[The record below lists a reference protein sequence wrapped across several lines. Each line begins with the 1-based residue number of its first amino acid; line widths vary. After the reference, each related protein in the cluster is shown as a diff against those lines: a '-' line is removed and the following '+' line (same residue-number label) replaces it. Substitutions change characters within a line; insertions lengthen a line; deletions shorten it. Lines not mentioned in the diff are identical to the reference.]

1 MIAAVEARFVAV
13 TTHEAARSRCR
24 ARVAVR
30 HRASLTLSRRSVF
43 HHHWSCTESSW
54 KLPRYMIPLKAT
66 PHQVTYFVEKSLYPL
81 IVSVPVPKPLNQV
94 VSLVEQDSNHQSESQ
109 NLNPDEQNRFYSVDE
124 FEVRIME
131 LDKSG
136 GPWQTKATIPMQT
149 SENALTVRMVTLLN
163 TSSKENETC
172 LAVGTAYVQGE
183 DVAARGCILLFSLG
197 KNTDNPQTLV
207 SEVYS
212 KEFKG
217 AICALASLQGHLL
230 IASGPSIILHKWTGT
245 ELNGIAFFDAPPLHV
260 VSLNI
265 VKNFIL
271 IGDIHKS
278 IYFLRER
285 EWPETKRDLQEE
297 RENMWRLMQDHDQT
311 IMNTMRQVQ
320 DLSKELANALS
331 AVASAESRAAVAEA
345 KLSGLQRKMG
355 FVDDK
360 LDKSHECREACES
373 TCMSMVFEKVGV
385 SGFLSSSSDV
395 SLSIVLY
402 LCITF
407 PPTQLTQVAGELQ
420 ATKKE
425 IEKLKEE
432 ANANKAHMLQPI
444 FAKMEAE
451 KRRLWSWTAS
461 LEKRTLFPN
470 DKSVALGVEKRS
482 L

>member
-1 MIAAVEARFVAV
+1 
-13 TTHEAARSRCR
+13 
-24 ARVAVR
+24 
-30 HRASLTLSRRSVF
+30 
-43 HHHWSCTESSW
+43 
-54 KLPRYMIPLKAT
+54 IPLKAT

-94 VSLVEQDSNHQSESQ
+94 VSLVEQDSNHQ
-109 NLNPDEQNRFYSVDE
+109 N
-124 FEVRIME
+124 
-131 LDKSG
+131 KSG

-271 IGDIHKS
+271 IGDIHKKY
-278 IYFLRER
+278 IKKLER

-360 LDKSHECREACES
+360 
-373 TCMSMVFEKVGV
+373 VFEKVGV

-395 SLSIVLY
+395 
-402 LCITF
+402 
-407 PPTQLTQVAGELQ
+407 VAGELQ

-432 ANANKAHMLQPI
+432 ANANKAHMLQ
-444 FAKMEAE
+444 
-451 KRRLWSWTAS
+451 
-461 LEKRTLFPN
+461 
-470 DKSVALGVEKRS
+470 
-482 L
+482 